1 MTPTRRT
8 FMQQSLAMTLAAGSA
23 ATANAARK
31 KNKAPPPVQLPPQP
45 ASDKPW
51 LEAGDLV
58 SKMEWTNPPAE
69 TSFGAGTVTAKSKPR
84 TDFWRKTFYGYITDN
99 GHLFSLPVF
108 GDFQFQARVN
118 GHYAALYDQAGLM
131 VRLDEKHWMKCGSE
145 FVDGKRWASVVFTH
159 DFSDWSTM
167 EDLSQDAPVYWRVAR
182 KKDSIE
188 AQVSR
193 DGASWQTIRQGYFPP
208 LVEVQVGVMCAAPEG
223 AGFSATF
230 DELRLDK
237 P

>member
-1 MTPTRRT
+1 MQPTRRDFLRQSIAAAVAT
-8 FMQQSLAMTLAAGSA
+8 QATNQQKVV
-23 ATANAARK
+23 AR
-31 KNKAPPPVQLPPQP
+31 
-45 ASDKPW
+45 SG
-51 LEAGDLV
+51 GDLLTRM
-58 SKMEWTNPPAE
+58 SWLNPPALE
-69 TSFGAGTVTAKSKPR
+69 HYGDGTLNARSRGK
-84 TDFWRKTFYGYITDN
+84 TDFWRKTYYGYITDN
-99 GHLFSLPVF
+99 GHFMNLSMM
-108 GDFQFQARVN
+108 GEFQLQARVN
-118 GHYAALYDQAGLM
+118 GSYSALYDQAGLM

-145 FVDGKRWASVVFTH
+145 LVEGKRWASVVFTH